1 MYKKLMDL
9 TEGVYPF
16 HMPGHKRNPAFLKEC
31 PDITEVTG
39 ADDLHHPSGM
49 IKTAAERAAR
59 LFKVS
64 DTLFSTAGSTPLI
77 LAAITAAT
85 KSDDKILIARN
96 CHRSVYNA
104 ALINSLC
111 PDYLLPEWVEEL
123 GTDGVISPLTVE
135 EALSKVPAAAVVIT
149 SPTYDGF
156 VSDIRTISEICHK
169 YGATLIVD
177 AAHGA
182 HLGFSPDFME
192 GARTLGADLV
202 IESAHKTLP
211 CLTGAAFLH
220 ICSDKVDVQRLK
232 SAFSIYHTSSPS
244 YPILSSIIEVLDT
257 LKYKGAD
264 LFKAQSYR
272 IDDLLRATSH
282 LRALKVLRRYDHDKS
297 KIIISCKNADIS
309 GFELK
314 RMLLLEH
321 KIECEMAMPSYVLC
335 ISSIAD
341 TALGFDR
348 LAYALSEL
356 DLKLSL
362 AKEEKEVVRP
372 LKPTVKLPLRAAFE
386 AETTALPLEFSAGYI
401 SGDFVYA
408 YPPGSP
414 IIAPGEV
421 ITASSLAVI
430 HGLLES
436 GAEIHISSGDPS
448 LIKVIKQNK

>member
-1 MYKKLMDL
+1 MYTKLMDL
-9 TEGVYPF
+9 TEGIYPF
-16 HMPGHKRNPAFLKEC
+16 HMPGHKRNPDFLRDC

-49 IKTAAERAAR
+49 IKAAAERAAR

-64 DTLFSTAGSTPLI
+64 ATLFSTAGSTPLI

-85 KSDDKILIARN
+85 RSGDKILIARN

-104 ALINSLC
+104 TLINSLC
-111 PDYLLPEWVEEL
+111 PDYITPQWVEEL
-123 GTDGVISPLTVE
+123 GTDGVVSPLSVE
-135 EALSKVPAAAVVIT
+135 EALKKSPAAAVVIT

-156 VSDIRTISEICHK
+156 VSDIHAISEVCRK
-169 YGATLIVD
+169 FGATLIVD

-182 HLGFSPDFME
+182 HLGFSPDFKE

-220 ICSDKVDVQRLK
+220 ICSSKVDEQKLRN
-232 SAFSIYHTSSPS
+232 AFSVYHTSSPS
-244 YPILSSIIEVLDT
+244 YPILSSLIEVLDT

-264 LFKAQSYR
+264 LFKALSCR
-272 IDDLLRATSH
+272 LDDLVHATAH
-282 LRALKVLRRYDHDKS
+282 LRVLEVFRRDDHDKS

-314 RMLLLEH
+314 ILLLLEH
-321 KIECEMAMPSYVLC
+321 KIECEMAMPNYVLC

-356 DLKLSL
+356 DLKLSP
-362 AKEEKEVVRP
+362 AKEEKEAVRP

-386 AETTALPLEFSAGYI
+386 AETTALPLELSAGYI

-430 HGLLES
+430 CALSEA
-436 GAEIHISSGDPS
+436 GAEIHITSGDPS
-448 LIKVIKQNK
+448 LIKVIK